1 MRFAEPLRSPS
12 VSRVVVCAL
21 ALATAGCSGDANR
34 FDQQSFSNPF
44 SSSRGPESTGSVPQ
58 YQRPAPNYVERQPLG
73 QPQYQAQ
80 PQYQPQP
87 QYQQPQYQ
95 QPAPQYQPPYQQS
108 HYQQPAP
115 PPPAAR
121 QDVTG
126 SVSRPA
132 PRPVVAQ
139 PQTSKN
145 WDWNGGT
152 PVTVRKGETIQ
163 TFSRRYGVP
172 ALAIAEAN
180 GMSTGTPIYPG
191 QRLVIPK
198 YGNGNSQVAAAAPHP
213 AAQPQPAASAPLVTG
228 SVRTPS
234 APAGQGKVH
243 TVGPGETMYSI
254 GRRYKV
260 SPVAIAKANS
270 LPPHH
275 MVKMGERLTIPGVG
289 GSRTA
294 TAMAQPAPVA
304 AAAPRTTQPVA
315 AAPQRVAS
323 APQPRVAETQPVT
336 NTARVITPAK
346 DNPVDD
352 SKADATET
360 GSTSASGG
368 FRWPARGRVIAGF
381 GPKPTGQQN
390 DGINLAVP
398 EGTPIKASED
408 GVVAYAGNELKGYGN
423 LVLVRHSNGY
433 VTAYAH
439 ASELN
444 VKRGETVKR
453 GQVIG
458 KSGQTGNV
466 TSPQLHFEIRKGATP
481 VDPMQHLA
489 SN

>member
-1 MRFAEPLRSPS
+1 MRSDEPLRSPS
-12 VSRVVVCAL
+12 VSRLTVCAAL

-34 FDQQSFSNPF
+34 LDQQSFSNPF
-44 SSSRGPESTGSVPQ
+44 SSSSRVENTGSVPQ
-58 YQRPAPNYVERQPLG
+58 YQQPAPNHVESRPLG
-73 QPQYQAQ
+73 QPQYA
-80 PQYQPQP
+80 QP
-87 QYQQPQYQ
+87 QYQQPYPQQQYQ
-95 QPAPQYQPPYQQS
+95 QPPYQPAPQYQQPPYQQS
-108 HYQQPAP
+108 QQSAP
-115 PPPAAR
+115 QSVVR

-132 PRPVVAQ
+132 TRSVVAQ
-139 PQTSKN
+139 PQASQN

-152 PVTVRKGETIQ
+152 PVTVGKGETIQ
-163 TFSRRYGVP
+163 TLSRRYGVP
-172 ALAIAEAN
+172 ALSIAEAN

-198 YGNGNSQVAAAAPHP
+198 YGNGGSRVA
-213 AAQPQPAASAPLVTG
+213 AAQPQPVATPIATG
-228 SVRTPS
+228 NARTPS
-234 APAGQGKVH
+234 APAGQGAVH
-243 TVGPGETMYSI
+243 TVGPGETMFSVA
-254 GRRYKV
+254 RRYKV
-260 SPVAIAKANS
+260 SPVAIAKANN

-275 MVKMGERLTIPGVG
+275 MVKMGERLTIPGVA

-294 TAMAQPAPVA
+294 TAMTQPAPVA
-304 AAAPRTTQPVA
+304 AETPRTAQPAAAP
-315 AAPQRVAS
+315 APQRVA
-323 APQPRVAETQPVT
+323 AAQPRAAEIQPPVT
-336 NTARVITPAK
+336 NSARMITPAK

-352 SKADATET
+352 TKSEAADT
-360 GSTSASGG
+360 GSTGAAG
-368 FRWPARGRVIAGF
+368 FRWPARGRIIAGF

-453 GQVIG
+453 GQVLG

-481 VDPMQHLA
+481 VDPMPHLA
-489 SN
+489 AN